1 MNAIEKNQYY
11 HNILAI
17 LSKDEYSLQ
26 QKAQE
31 IVIYLE
37 SIFEDKK
44 MQEEENDIYSSTKFT
59 GSFRRTT

>member
-44 MQEEENDIYSSTKFT
+44 MQEEENIYASTKFT